1 MNEIFS
7 FSFFNSKRFLKSSLS
22 NNLAS
27 AVPTTTISNVSLGLS
42 IKARKDEL
50 KKLQEKNSI
59 RSLNQS
65 LIFSKNI
72 KIK

>member
-1 MNEIFS
+1 MNEIFG

>member
-1 MNEIFS
+1 MKWCQMGKKITDIDE
-7 FSFFNSKRFLKSSLS
+7 L
-22 NNLAS
+22 
-27 AVPTTTISNVSLGLS
+27 